1 MKKIQVG
8 FLFAYDYDKLKWS
21 IPAVYDEADRIFIAK
36 DKLNRTWTG
45 KTFEVN
51 PKFFTWLKGIDI
63 ANKIEIYEDDFCDL
77 TLSAME
83 NEVRERK
90 MLAEKMGV
98 GNWLIQVDADEIFI
112 DFKKFVKTLRKYDSY
127 LDNPKKHPVQIAAFL
142 IHLYKYTDNGIL
154 YVNEPH
160 KFMLATNYPNYKWGR
175 QTKERIIYT
184 DTVLLHETLSRNE
197 EEIRFKIENWGH
209 SHEVNYDFLEKWKK
223 VNEHNYKEFR
233 NFYFMEPERWKELDY
248 FPTKNPAEISKFVE
262 ENNTLKL
269 TKRYLFFKNLGQ
281 WFKHLFK

>member
-1 MKKIQVG
+1 MKKIHVG

-21 IPAVYDEADRIFIAK
+21 IPAVYEEADRIFIAK

-45 KTFEVN
+45 KTFEVD
-51 PKFFTWLKGIDI
+51 PEFFIWLETIDI
-63 ANKIEIYEDDFCDL
+63 DHKIEIYEDDFCDL
-77 TLSAME
+77 ALSAME

-90 MLAEKMGV
+90 MLAEKMGI

-112 DFKKFVKTLRKYDSY
+112 DFRKFVQTLRKYDTY
-127 LDNPKKHPVQIAAFL
+127 LDNPKKHPIQIAAFL

-248 FPTKNPAEISKFVE
+248 FPTKNPAEISRFVE

-269 TKRYLFFKNLGQ
+269 TKSYLFFKNLGQ

>member
-1 MKKIQVG
+1 MKKIHVG

-21 IPAVYDEADRIFIAK
+21 IPAVYEEADRIFIAK

-45 KTFEVN
+45 KTFEVDSA
-51 PKFFTWLKGIDI
+51 FFTWLKTIDV

-90 MLAEKMGV
+90 MLAEKMGI

-112 DFKKFVKTLRKYDSY
+112 DFRKFVQTLRKYDKY
-127 LDNPKKHPVQIAAFL
+127 LDNPKKHPIQIAAFL

-209 SHEVNYDFLEKWKK
+209 SHEVNYDFLDKWKK

-248 FPTKNPAEISKFVE
+248 FPTKNPAEISRFVE

-269 TKRYLFFKNLGQ
+269 TKSYLFFKNLGQ
-281 WFKHLFK
+281 WFKHLF

>member
-1 MKKIQVG
+1 MKKIHVG

-21 IPAVYDEADRIFIAK
+21 IPAVYEEADRIFIAK

-45 KTFEVN
+45 KTFEVDSA
-51 PKFFTWLKGIDI
+51 FFTWLKTIDV

-90 MLAEKMGV
+90 MLAEKMGI

-112 DFKKFVKTLRKYDSY
+112 DFRKFVQTLRKYDTY
-127 LDNPKKHPVQIAAFL
+127 LDNPKKHPIQIAAFL

-209 SHEVNYDFLEKWKK
+209 SHEVNHDFLEKWKK

-248 FPTKNPAEISKFVE
+248 FPTKNPAEISRFVE

-269 TKRYLFFKNLGQ
+269 TKSYLFFKNLGQ
-281 WFKHLFK
+281 WFKHLF